1 MSAAL
6 RAVTTDT
13 NSHVTLRVFRFLS
26 GQIRHESACLRLNL
40 SPAPW
45 QPDGPAAAPV
55 SCFPQKGKSPPDP
68 LPRGCQVRPR
78 PRSASLLALLVRCPV
93 PLGWVPVQQPTD
105 PGSDSPAGSLSATPV
120 WSLWLSLLPP
130 AGTETAIAVHHA
142 GQRRIRLLHS

>member
-55 SCFPQKGKSPPDP
+55 SCFPQKGKCPPDP

-105 PGSDSPAGSLSATPV
+105 PLAKEGLDSGSPAAPTLPRGASR
-120 WSLWLSLLPP
+120 LLPFGP
-130 AGTETAIAVHHA
+130 SGSRSSLPQ
-142 GQRRIRLLHS
+142 GRRQQ